1 MSEVEMRGTDET
13 SGSLFSYVDLEGRI
27 PARHPLRKIRQVVN
41 DALASLDAEFE
52 ALYIDFGRPSIPPE
66 RLIRASLVQ
75 ILFSVRSE
83 RQLMEQ
89 MDYNLMFRWF
99 VGLGIDDPVWGE
111 GRPGLDP
118 VDQVSPERAKP
129 RAKGPR
135 CSPKTETDF

>member
-1 MSEVEMRGTDET
+1 MRGADET
-13 SGSLFSYVDLEGRI
+13 SGSLCSYVDLEERI

-52 ALYIDFGRPSIPPE
+52 ALYTDFGRPSIPPE
-66 RLIRASLVQ
+66 RLIRASLLQ

-111 GRPGLDP
+111 GRPGIDP
-118 VDQVSPERAKP
+118 VDQFSPERAKP
-129 RAKGPR
+129 WAEGRPCLPR
-135 CSPKTETDF
+135 TATGC